1 MDVKDTLRDAK
12 TNTKAAVRESDG
24 HQLSDDVANAGDRVR
39 DDLGK
44 LGDKVRDDVD
54 RVHGKAHAEAERADR
69 DADRRP

>member
-24 HQLSDDVANAGDRVR
+24 HQWSDDVANAGDRVR

-44 LGDKVRDDVD
+44 LGDKVRDEVD